1 MTTDPQ
7 RIKRLEVASA
17 FCLFDK
23 KLRSSGNGSI
33 VWGVLNLAIGG
44 ALLTA
49 NDRWGTVS
57 VVLGLALVAA
67 GIYER
72 TVRDPKVIIF
82 GTDSRTS
89 SELRFDRPYAMGKVV
104 PALEGELF
112 LGDRASLGRRG
123 HLETYSVYKALA
135 KNRIQ

>member
-49 NDRWGTVS
+49 NDRWGAVS

-72 TVRDPKVIIF
+72 PASMKGPFATRRSLF
-82 GTDSRTS
+82 SR
-89 SELRFDRPYAMGKVV
+89 
-104 PALEGELF
+104 
-112 LGDRASLGRRG
+112 
-123 HLETYSVYKALA
+123 H
-135 KNRIQ
+135 